1 MQTIRVSATHA
12 RNNFFELLEK
22 VALGNQVLVE
32 KDNKPIAVIVPRRT
46 KVDWKGLKK
55 TMDEAHGILKD
66 FDLSKSPLR
75 GKKSK
80 TWLSRIS
87 KY

>member
-1 MQTIRVSATHA
+1 VNTIRVSATHA

-22 VALGNQVLVE
+22 VSMGTQVLVE
-32 KDNKPIAVIVPRRT
+32 RNNKLVAVIVPRKS
-46 KVDWKGLKK
+46 KVDWEGLKK
-55 TMDEAHGILKD
+55 VMDDAHGILKD

-80 TWLSRIS
+80 AWLSRIS